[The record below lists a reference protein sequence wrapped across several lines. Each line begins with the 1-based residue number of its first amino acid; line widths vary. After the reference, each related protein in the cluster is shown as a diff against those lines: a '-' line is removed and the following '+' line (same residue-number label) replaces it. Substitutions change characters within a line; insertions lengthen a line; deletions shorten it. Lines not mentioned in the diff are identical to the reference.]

1 MKIVPILII
10 LYIALIGIIIFDG
23 LDTSDPF
30 NSVPYTN
37 GTENLTTNETAIWE
51 FFINPTNWN
60 GSTFITILI
69 GVGAI
74 AAISTVAA
82 WATKSDIALLISV
95 FIVII
100 NAGVIPIVAIWQVI
114 HRELWGIFCSGS
126 LNGSIDLASASCQGS
141 PYTTATL
148 FTAIIVGPIALA
160 WVFACIEWWTQR
172 PTS

>member
-1 MKIVPILII
+1 M
-10 LYIALIGIIIFDG
+10 GI
-23 LDTSDPF
+23 
-30 NSVPYTN
+30 
-37 GTENLTTNETAIWE
+37 
-51 FFINPTNWN
+51 
-60 GSTFITILI
+60 
-69 GVGAI
+69 GAI
-74 AAISTVAA
+74 AAIGTLAA
-82 WATKSDIALLISV
+82 IATKSDIPLLISV

-126 LNGSIDLASASCQGS
+126 IGGSVDLASASCQGS

-172 PTS
+172 STS